1 MLASKSGVYLS
12 EKEQVDI
19 YVPSDSDTDVIVDY
33 VDEGKRTTSLFD
45 SSKLDTKDQ
54 YDVFLGGDFS
64 VVDIKTVSTES
75 KKTASDQG
83 LFCRLLCAV
92 FNTVLPGDRCGRS
105 EIL

>member
-33 VDEGKRTTSLFD
+33 VDEGKRTDFSFD

-54 YDVFLGGDFS
+54 YDVFLGGDF
-64 VVDIKTVSTES
+64 
-75 KKTASDQG
+75 
-83 LFCRLLCAV
+83 LL
-92 FNTVLPGDRCGRS
+92 
-105 EIL
+105 

>member
-33 VDEGKRTTSLFD
+33 VDEGKRMTSLFD

-54 YDVFLGGDFS
+54 
-64 VVDIKTVSTES
+64 
-75 KKTASDQG
+75 
-83 LFCRLLCAV
+83 
-92 FNTVLPGDRCGRS
+92 
-105 EIL
+105 